1 LNTQHYKPELRPRRE
16 QNRRGAAAILVL
28 TMMFVFVVV
37 AGVTIDYAYMQ
48 SVRSELRIATDS
60 AAKAGAEALSRTESG
75 TQAINAAIEF
85 AASNKV
91 AGQNLTITSSDVKLG
106 RVTKSPSGDWQFQ
119 ANATPF
125 NSVQV
130 KPTVNAS
137 LFFGKALGRSSVAPK
152 HTAVA
157 GYQEFDVCL
166 CLDRSGSMLFDMS
179 GTDYS
184 YPTGNP
190 KLSSFTGW
198 GNTWRNHLSPP
209 HPQHS
214 RWAVLTRAIDDF
226 FDEIEDSK
234 PLPSTS
240 LVTWASDYSM
250 PISPWTVYQSSTLD
264 VALAHGNNN
273 QDDNIKD
280 RIEYL
285 GDVPMMGGTNL
296 SAGLDRARIHLTSNQ
311 ARALSAKV
319 IILFTDGQWNQ
330 GRDPILAAQ
339 DARDAG
345 IIVHTVS
352 MLTGFQPTLAQIA
365 ATTGGKSF
373 TTTNETELRNAFKEI
388 AEGLQVVLVE

>member
-1 LNTQHYKPELRPRRE
+1 
-16 QNRRGAAAILVL
+16 
-28 TMMFVFVVV
+28 
-37 AGVTIDYAYMQ
+37 
-48 SVRSELRIATDS
+48 
-60 AAKAGAEALSRTESG
+60 
-75 TQAINAAIEF
+75 
-85 AASNKV
+85 
-91 AGQNLTITSSDVKLG
+91 
-106 RVTKSPSGDWQFQ
+106 
-119 ANATPF
+119 
-125 NSVQV
+125 
-130 KPTVNAS
+130 
-137 LFFGKALGRSSVAPK
+137 
-152 HTAVA
+152 
-157 GYQEFDVCL
+157 
-166 CLDRSGSMLFDMS
+166 
-179 GTDYS
+179 
-184 YPTGNP
+184 
-190 KLSSFTGW
+190 
-198 GNTWRNHLSPP
+198 
-209 HPQHS
+209 
-214 RWAVLTRAIDDF
+214 LTRAIDDF

-240 LVTWASDYSM
+240 LVTWASDYTM

-280 RIEYL
+280 RIEDL